1 METNRSLRPH
11 RSRAAGL
18 AVAALLGM
26 TGVCAPGCALIER
39 TEPESS
45 DDDEKTP
52 EPFDRWL
59 AVESIAPDSD
69 SISTRP
75 TLEIRFN
82 DHLDDDSFP
91 TYSAG
96 RLSSNG
102 LSWGGWAEYVVTD
115 KTLVWTARS
124 NLPDGLEVAFGATD
138 GLKSVNGAPIRKTD
152 ELATFTT
159 DADVDPSRSME
170 MDDVGDQPTESP
182 DWSDVSAIFEE
193 HCNHCHGQQKWEG
206 LVALEHSDIVG
217 RPSNQV
223 DRLLVRPYDAAD
235 SYLMQKL
242 LSDYPLL
249 RYEPQPPPW
258 SDTEPLDRRE
268 KLVIERWIDAGAPR

>member
-1 METNRSLRPH
+1 METNRSLRPR
-11 RSRAAGL
+11 RSLAAGL
-18 AVAALLGM
+18 AVVALLGM
-26 TGVCAPGCALIER
+26 SGICIPGCALIER

-45 DDDEKTP
+45 EDDEKTP

-75 TLEIRFN
+75 TLEIQFN

-102 LSWGGWAEYVVTD
+102 LSWGGWADYVVTD

-124 NLPDGLEVAFGATD
+124 NIPDGLEVAFGATD
-138 GLKSVNGAPIRKTD
+138 GLQSVNGAPIRKTD
-152 ELATFTT
+152 KLATFTT

-170 MDDVGDQPTESP
+170 MEDVRNQPTESP
-182 DWSDVSAIFEE
+182 DWNDVSAIFEE
-193 HCNHCHGQQKWEG
+193 DCNHCHGQEKWEG
-206 LVALEHSDIVG
+206 LVALEHSEIVG
-217 RPSNQV
+217 RPSDQV